1 MNIQSKTY
9 DNLVVS
15 LASRLVRLG
24 AKAIEVPLEKAG
36 ISLQEF
42 KITGLLVGE
51 KRINQKTL
59 ASKLMV
65 KPATLSVAIDKL
77 ERKGVLQ
84 RVPSGK
90 DKRVNYLS
98 LCDGVDLS
106 EMNTYLLEILRHT
119 FYMVRFMLENN
130 LKWKQSPHFLK
141 LMMSILTYMI
151 ERAYRYIGLKLKAPK

>member
-84 RVPSGK
+84 RVPSDT

-98 LCDGVDLS
+98 LCDGIDLS
-106 EMNTYLLEILRHT
+106 EMNSLLFNVESQ
-119 FYMVRFMLENN
+119 MLKGVSQNDLDATVKTLKEMIQN
-130 LKWKQSPHFLK
+130 LEEQSA
-141 LMMSILTYMI
+141 T
-151 ERAYRYIGLKLKAPK
+151 